1 MIIAIVSDI
10 HANLEAFQSSLE
22 YLKENE
28 IDRIYCLGDVVG
40 YGPNPNECIDLVR
53 ENCKVVLMGNHDF
66 AVIGMGDIQNFNE
79 YAKLSTFWTR
89 ENLLIQ
95 NMEFIKSWPFSYDL
109 DNSFLVH
116 ASPKNPSNWEYIL
129 SLNDARKCLKTYN
142 QRTCF
147 IGHTH
152 VPVIFSKSDY
162 HRQTKFGL
170 KKNQKYLVNVGSLG
184 QPRDGDP
191 RCCFVLYDDEKDK
204 IEYVRL
210 NYDIR
215 KTYNKIIKAGLP
227 VFLAERLLKGY

>member
-89 ENLLIQ
+89 ENLLTQ

-116 ASPKNPSNWEYIL
+116 ASPKNPSNWE
-129 SLNDARKCLKTYN
+129 
-142 QRTCF
+142 
-147 IGHTH
+147 
-152 VPVIFSKSDY
+152 SDK
-162 HRQTKFGL
+162 HHKISRRRHLQHKITQHQ
-170 KKNQKYLVNVGSLG
+170 NIYLHF
-184 QPRDGDP
+184 R
-191 RCCFVLYDDEKDK
+191 R
-204 IEYVRL
+204 
-210 NYDIR
+210 
-215 KTYNKIIKAGLP
+215 
-227 VFLAERLLKGY
+227 